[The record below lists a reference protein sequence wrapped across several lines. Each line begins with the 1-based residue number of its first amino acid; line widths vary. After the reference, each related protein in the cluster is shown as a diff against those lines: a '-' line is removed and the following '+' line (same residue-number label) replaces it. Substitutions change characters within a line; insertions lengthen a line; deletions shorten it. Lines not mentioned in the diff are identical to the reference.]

1 MTLPKVILFYGF
13 APVSDP
19 TALRLWQRD
28 LCENLDLTG
37 RITISQHG
45 INGTLGGSMRAL
57 KKYVRKTREFPGF
70 GKIDFKWSTG
80 TGDDFPKLVV
90 RVRDEIVSFGAADE
104 LSVTQD
110 GVVGGGTHLSPHEV
124 HELVDSRGDEVV
136 FFDARNAYEA
146 RVGKFRNAIVP
157 DVETTRDFIAELESG
172 KFDHLKDRPIV
183 AYCTGGVRCEVLSA
197 AMKSRGFEEVYQIS
211 GGIVRYGEQF
221 GDDGLW
227 DGSLYIFDNRMSMD
241 FSDHTKIIGSC
252 DDCEAPAKHFYDRH
266 DLRGRVPFLLCE
278 SCAVATG
285 ATQPNT
291 PDEDLAG

>member
-1 MTLPKVILFYGF
+1 
-13 APVSDP
+13 
-19 TALRLWQRD
+19 
-28 LCENLDLTG
+28 
-37 RITISQHG
+37 
-45 INGTLGGSMRAL
+45 MRAL